1 MSPQN
6 LQESTFDSS
15 YDYREGSPHLAHRQ
29 LYDPLVAQVLGHL
42 RGVGQRGLPPTVL
55 EIGAGHGGYTEPV
68 LAAGGRVT
76 ATEMSRPSLAR
87 LEDRYGSNENFR
99 GRFDPDGSL
108 GVLRDQRF
116 SLVLCASVLHH
127 IPDYVSFVRHLV
139 TAHLAVGGTF
149 LSLQD
154 PLWYASVP
162 RSTRVFDRFA
172 FLSWRTTR
180 GNYRKG
186 ARTLARRLRG
196 IYDESDPADMV
207 EYHVVRDG
215 VDQEAL
221 VVAVRDAFEHY
232 ELKTYW
238 STPAAI
244 WQRAGHRLGLRN
256 TFLFL
261 AEGYLGDLEVE
272 GLSMGT
278 C

>member
-1 MSPQN
+1 MNVQD
-6 LQESTFDSS
+6 LQERTFDAT
-15 YDYREGSPHLAHRQ
+15 YDYRAGSPHLAHRQ
-29 LYDPLVAQVLGHL
+29 LYDPLVAHVLSRL
-42 RGVGQRGLPPTVL
+42 RDVADRGLSPTVL

-87 LEDRYGSNENFR
+87 LEDRYGTNQNFR

-108 GVLRDQRF
+108 EVLGEERF

-127 IPDYVSFVRHLV
+127 IPDYVSFVRRLV
-139 TAHLAVGGTF
+139 ADHLAVGGTF

-154 PLWYASVP
+154 PLWYATVS
-162 RSTRVFDRFA
+162 RATRLFDRFA
-172 FLSWRTTR
+172 YLSWRTTR
-180 GNYRKG
+180 GHYRKG

-196 IYDESDPADMV
+196 VYDENDPADMV
-207 EYHVVRDG
+207 EYHVVRNG

-221 VVAVRDAFEHY
+221 AAALGEAFEHY
-232 ELKTYW
+232 GLETYW

-244 WQRAGHRLGLRN
+244 WQRVGHRVGLRN

-261 AEGYLGDLEVE
+261 GEGYLG
-272 GLSMGT
+272 GLDRPRLSAGPG
-278 C
+278 